1 VSTTTRALIAAGV
14 IALASCGGNGAEGPT
29 PPAPSAAPSTPSTAP
44 SVAVDPD
51 ATGAEAPTPSELAHG
66 AGQRFLATYVA
77 PHGRVVRHDQGG
89 DTVSEGQAYAML
101 VAVALGDEET
111 FASVWAW
118 TKDHLRRS
126 DGLLAWRWHDG
137 AVVDWQVAADAD
149 LDTAHALFLAA
160 ARFDEPGY
168 HDDARRLADAMH
180 RHLTIP
186 LDAGQL
192 LVAGPWAVDEQV
204 WNPSYLSPLAFSI
217 LYRHGDDPRWAEVAS
232 TSRVLVDRLTAE
244 PPHLPPDWARLT
256 SAGPVPHGDPPTYG
270 YDAVR
275 TPWRFAL
282 DCDPHGVDLAARPW
296 PLLARLTD
304 HGSHPPPAVL
314 SLDGS
319 VIDET
324 GHPAATVAA
333 AASAAAAREPDAAQQ
348 LLALA
353 EAQDQAQ
360 PTYYGAALVALGR
373 LGLDT
378 ELLGACP
385 ERTG

>member
-1 VSTTTRALIAAGV
+1 VSTTTRALLAAGV
-14 IALASCGGNGAEGPT
+14 IALASCGGGDDAEGT
-29 PPAPSAAPSTPSTAP
+29 APAPSAAPSTTQTTAP
-44 SVAVDPD
+44 SVAVDTD
-51 ATGAEAPTPSELAHG
+51 AGGDEVPTPSQLANT
-66 AGQRFLATYVA
+66 AGRRFLATYVA

-101 VAVALGDEET
+101 VAVAIGDEDT

-126 DGLLAWRWHDG
+126 DGLLAWRWDDG

-149 LDTAHALFLAA
+149 LDAAHALFLAA
-160 ARFDEPGY
+160 ARFDEPRY
-168 HDDARRLADAMH
+168 HDDAVRLADAVH
-180 RHLTIP
+180 DHLTIP
-186 LDAGQL
+186 LDAGRL

-204 WNPSYLSPLAFSI
+204 WNPSYLSPLAFSV
-217 LYRHGDDPRWAEVAS
+217 LYRHGDDARWAEVAS

-256 SAGPVPHGDPPTYG
+256 STGPVPHGDPPTYG

-314 SLDGS
+314 ALDGS

-333 AASAAAAREPDAAQQ
+333 AASAAAAGEIDAAHR
-348 LLALA
+348 LLTSA
-353 EAQDQAQ
+353 ETQDQAR
-360 PTYYGAALVALGR
+360 PTYFGSALVALGR
-373 LGLDT
+373 LGLHTD
-378 ELLGACP
+378 LLGSCP
-385 ERTG
+385 